1 MLPPADPD
9 IEAVLDAA
17 ALAAT
22 TAEILATAATIAAA
36 ESEGLTGV
44 LRKGESIKVGESTSD
59 SSIDADVAAASRV
72 VAGVSMDVSG
82 TVVAVSSLTVVA
94 GDSTVVVGKSTVV
107 VACIDVKVGIKVVV
121 LLTVLCVVDA
131 IFNLVK
137 YMAEQPLSLIRQSSE
152 G

>member
-1 MLPPADPD
+1 MD
-9 IEAVLDAA
+9 VL
-17 ALAAT
+17 
-22 TAEILATAATIAAA
+22 
-36 ESEGLTGV
+36 
-44 LRKGESIKVGESTSD
+44 
-59 SSIDADVAAASRV
+59 
-72 VAGVSMDVSG
+72 DVSG